1 MSGEP
6 LDDERRTELID
17 RVQRRGS
24 TIGQSIPRTV
34 TIDGT
39 ELALKEFVW
48 ETKRQGVV
56 PPDQRDRVRSVR
68 SSLTEKRDAM
78 VDRLRSEELTTA
90 EGERLAD
97 EIVGIDRAITAL
109 KNLREP
115 DIAEADHEHSIES
128 NRRWVDFLETIVGG

>member
-6 LDDERRTELID
+6 LDDDRRSELID

-68 SSLTEKRDAM
+68 ASLTSKRDAM
-78 VDRLRSEELTTA
+78 VNRLRSEELSVEEA
-90 EGERLAD
+90 ERIAD
-97 EIVGIDRAITAL
+97 EIVGIDRAIAAL

-115 DIAEADHEHSIES
+115 DIAEADREHSIES
-128 NRRWVDFLETIVGG
+128 SRRWVDFLDAIVGG